1 MVHVPFPQQAA
12 QKLARPR
19 SMAQAPQ
26 AAALASAWANE
37 EELAALG
44 AKQSLCQVT
53 AKKLSRRSLKENY
66 VVVGLAVKHLGMRPS
81 QAVIDQ
87 AVFSFLALC

>member
-53 AKKLSRRSLKENY
+53 AKKLSRS
-66 VVVGLAVKHLGMRPS
+66 
-81 QAVIDQ
+81 
-87 AVFSFLALC
+87 ALPVHMSACMHDFTHVHDACVSAHMP